1 MKHTNKK
8 GFTIV
13 ELVIVIA
20 VIAILAAV
28 LIPNLSRL
36 VGKANE
42 SSDMQE
48 ARNVLSAYLIE
59 EAKNDSSVDLILVKK
74 NASGTVTAAFTVTAG
89 VLDTTPM
96 ESPTAPSTG
105 YTAYTGTEADIPSSW
120 TVYVKDN

>member
-1 MKHTNKK
+1 MKRNNKK

-36 VGKANE
+36 VTKAND
-42 SSDMQE
+42 SADMQE

-59 EAKNDSSVDLILVKK
+59 EAKNDDSVDLVLIKSVNSNVTCAFEVVKGQLNTK
-74 NASGTVTAAFTVTAG
+74 PLT
-89 VLDTTPM
+89 DK
-96 ESPTAPSTG
+96 TAPTTG
-105 YTAYTGTEADIPSSW
+105 YTEYDDKNSAIPTGW
-120 TVYVKDN
+120 TVYVKNN